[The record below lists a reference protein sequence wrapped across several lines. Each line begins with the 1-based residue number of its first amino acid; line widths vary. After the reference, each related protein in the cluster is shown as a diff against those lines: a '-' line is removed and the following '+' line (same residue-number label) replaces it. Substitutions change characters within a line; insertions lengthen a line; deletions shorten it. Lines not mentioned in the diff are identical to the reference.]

1 MARRRKDATN
11 PRQMTLFEVTAQHIE
26 ELRQDAEQDPEDC
39 LRLRPLPPRKP
50 RRAVGPKPE
59 PQKQHSLF
67 DVVPT
72 EAPVT
77 AKTEE
82 TQRDRPANESLGT
95 GQPRSR
101 TGNDQGDQ
109 ALSGLRQM
117 RLFDLGSLGAER
129 TGSSEAAGDVRQEHN
144 ETEDN
149 GIGSHVSGENQ

>member
-1 MARRRKDATN
+1 
-11 PRQMTLFEVTAQHIE
+11 MTLFEVTAQHIE
-26 ELRQDAEQDPEDC
+26 ELRQEAEQDPEDC

-50 RRAVGPKPE
+50 RRAARPKPE

-77 AKTEE
+77 VKTEE
-82 TQRDRPANESLGT
+82 AQHDRPANEPLGT

-101 TGNDQGDQ
+101 TRNDQGDQ
-109 ALSGLRQM
+109 ALSGHRQM

-129 TGSSEAAGDVRQEHN
+129 TGSPEAAGDVRQNRHALN
-144 ETEDN
+144 
-149 GIGSHVSGENQ
+149 VNQEKS